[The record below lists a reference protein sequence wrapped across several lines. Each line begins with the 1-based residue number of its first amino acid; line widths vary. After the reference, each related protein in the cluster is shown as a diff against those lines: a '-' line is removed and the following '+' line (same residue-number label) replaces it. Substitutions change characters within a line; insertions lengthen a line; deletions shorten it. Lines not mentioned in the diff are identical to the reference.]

1 MKQLYTL
8 PEHYLRYL
16 LEANAEDAQLKPYRS
31 TGPCWPRA
39 LWQRSCSVQGA
50 QHLPDE
56 GAKRINTIATRW
68 RMILICA
75 AFCLNW
81 QCPSDFS
88 C

>member
-1 MKQLYTL
+1 MKRLHKL

-16 LEANAEDAQLKPYRS
+16 LEANAEEAQLEPYRAS
-31 TGPCWPRA
+31 GPCRPRA
-39 LWQRSCSVQGA
+39 LWQHSCSVQGA
-50 QHLPDE
+50 QQRLDE
-56 GAKRINTIATRW
+56 GAKAINSITTWW